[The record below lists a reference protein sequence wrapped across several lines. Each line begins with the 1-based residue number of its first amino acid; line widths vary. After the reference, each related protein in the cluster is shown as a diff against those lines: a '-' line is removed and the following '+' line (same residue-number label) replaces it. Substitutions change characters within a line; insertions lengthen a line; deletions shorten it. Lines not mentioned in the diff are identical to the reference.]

1 MDDKA
6 NEEDD
11 KEMVGVPK
19 YFKIWPSDGFGGWRD
34 D

>member
-19 YFKIWPSDGFGGWRD
+19 YFKIRPSDGFGG
-34 D
+34 